1 MKYTSTFSLVLITIL
16 MLAFLPTAFAGKVYK
31 WVDESGNVQYSSQ
44 KPASGA
50 QELKVQSKP
59 ASSAQDTESES
70 ADNKQQAKENENSEK
85 VKASSEKE
93 AAEIE
98 KKNAEIRE
106 KNCSIAKRRAA
117 TIEQGGRLY
126 EVDESGE
133 RTYWDDA
140 TRAAKMQE
148 SQAQINEW
156 CNK

>member
-1 MKYTSTFSLVLITIL
+1 MKHSTTFSLVLITIVTFT
-16 MLAFLPTAFAGKVYK
+16 FLPTAFAGKVYK
-31 WVDESGNVQYSSQ
+31 WVDENGNVQYGSQ

-59 ASSAQDTESES
+59 SSSAQDTASES
-70 ADNKQQAKENENSEK
+70 AEDNQQTKENEEAEK
-85 VKASSEKE
+85 VKVSSEKE

-98 KKNAEIRE
+98 KKNAEIRK

-148 SQAQINEW
+148 AQAQINEW
-156 CNK
+156 CN

>member
-1 MKYTSTFSLVLITIL
+1 MKHTTTYSLLLITVL
-16 MLAFLPTAFAGKVYK
+16 AFAFLPTAFAGKVYK
-31 WVDESGNVQYSSQ
+31 WVDESGNVQYGSQ

-59 ASSAQDTESES
+59 SSSAQDTASES
-70 ADNKQQAKENENSEK
+70 AEENQQARENEEAEK
-85 VKASSEKE
+85 VKVSSEKE

-98 KKNAEIRE
+98 KKNAEIRK

-148 SQAQINEW
+148 AQAQINEW
-156 CNK
+156 CN